1 MDQTIQFYLGQ
12 KGQPLPI
19 HGIIPISSF
28 EKVQYEYQEKI
39 RNTSRKGNCLLTIKV
54 VKGIRPNK

>member
-19 HGIIPISSF
+19 HGIIPNFILRKGTIGISKENKKHLS
-28 EKVQYEYQEKI
+28 
-39 RNTSRKGNCLLTIKV
+39 KGNCLLTIKA
-54 VKGIRPNK
+54 VKGIRPYK